1 MGFHGF
7 HAATEFAPQLVHI
20 AHIVNC
26 FITVGMQS
34 ESKELEASFI
44 TVGMQSESKELEA
57 SLAITEL
64 VKIAYQN
71 RISFLKSQSQ

>member
-7 HAATEFAPQLVHI
+7 HPATEFAPQLVHI
-20 AHIVNC
+20 AYIVKC
-26 FITVGMQS
+26 
-34 ESKELEASFI
+34 FI

-64 VKIAYQN
+64 VK
-71 RISFLKSQSQ
+71 KKKKKK

>member
-7 HAATEFAPQLVHI
+7 HPATEFAPQLVHI
-20 AHIVNC
+20 AYIVKC
-26 FITVGMQS
+26 
-34 ESKELEASFI
+34 FI

-64 VKIAYQN
+64 VKKKKIAYQN
-71 RISFLKSQSQ
+71 RVSFLTSQSQ

>member
-20 AHIVNC
+20 AHIVKC
-26 FITVGMQS
+26 
-34 ESKELEASFI
+34 FI

-64 VKIAYQN
+64 VKKKKKKKN
-71 RISFLKSQSQ
+71 ELVNISFFNIS

>member
-7 HAATEFAPQLVHI
+7 HPATEFAPQLVHI
-20 AHIVNC
+20 EYIVKC
-26 FITVGMQS
+26 
-34 ESKELEASFI
+34 FI

-64 VKIAYQN
+64 VKKKKKKKNSIP
-71 RISFLKSQSQ
+71 K

>member
-34 ESKELEASFI
+34 ESKELEAS
-44 TVGMQSESKELEA
+44 
-57 SLAITEL
+57 LAITEL
-64 VKIAYQN
+64 VKKKKKKKIAYQN

>member
-20 AHIVNC
+20 AHIVKC
-26 FITVGMQS
+26 
-34 ESKELEASFI
+34 FI

-64 VKIAYQN
+64 VKKKKKIAYQN

>member
-20 AHIVNC
+20 AHIVKC
-26 FITVGMQS
+26 
-34 ESKELEASFI
+34 FI

-64 VKIAYQN
+64 VKKKKKKIAYQN